1 MDLNFL
7 HFNSNCLSLTFN
19 STFSLGKL
27 LIKSLINLAGTVIL
41 PFSLIFPEIQQ
52 LIPISKLVEDI
63 FNLLFSIDNKILFN
77 IGNVKFYQLF
87 FQLYLMLFFK
97 FS

>member
-41 PFSLIFPEIQQ
+41 PFSLIFPGIQQ

-77 IGNVKFYQLF
+77 IGNVKFLPIIF
-87 FQLYLMLFFK
+87 STIFNAHFK